1 MSILANR
8 NTRVVIQGI
17 TGRQASFHLRHILST
32 PTNVVA
38 GVTKNT
44 TESSHLGVAL
54 YESVKAAV
62 EATGANASLLFVPAP
77 NVKEAVFEAID
88 AGIKL
93 IVSIAYGVPI
103 LDVMEI
109 QQKVKAADA
118 VFLGPNTPGIASCD
132 EAYLGIFDQNIL
144 KKGRVG
150 IVSRSSTLTYEAVLE
165 TNQAG
170 LGQSTVVGLG
180 DDMIAGASFEK
191 MLALF
196 EKDEDTDIV
205 VLIGALGGTY
215 EEEAALCYQNLKI
228 KKPLIV
234 YITGLENLED
244 DIGYASDILTHGKVT
259 VEDKKQ
265 AFRQAGAIVL
275 DNITDLHTALLR
287 LKKGL

>member
-1 MSILANR
+1 MSILANQ

-109 QQKVKAADA
+109 QQKVKAAGA

-132 EAYLGIFDQNIL
+132 EAYLGIFDQNML

-150 IVSRSSTLTYEAVLE
+150 IVSRSSTLTYEAILE
-165 TNQAG
+165 TNLAG

-191 MLALF
+191 MLELF
-196 EKDEDTDIV
+196 EKDEETDIV
-205 VLIGALGGTY
+205 VLIGALGGTF

-265 AFRQAGAIVL
+265 AFRQVGAIVL
-275 DNITDLHTALLR
+275 DNITDLHKALLR
-287 LKKGL
+287 FKK

>member
-1 MSILANR
+1 MSILANQ

-109 QQKVKAADA
+109 QQKVKAAGA

-132 EAYLGIFDQNIL
+132 EAYLGIFDQNML

-150 IVSRSSTLTYEAVLE
+150 IVSRSSTLTYEAILE
-165 TNQAG
+165 TNLAG

-215 EEEAALCYQNLKI
+215 EEEAAFCYQNLKI

-265 AFRQAGAIVL
+265 AFRQVGAIVL
-275 DNITDLHTALLR
+275 DNITDLHKALLR
-287 LKKGL
+287 FKK